1 MNKNLSRRDFIKTS
15 SGVAAVAAVSF
26 SMPGLMGAE
35 KAGQST
41 AKARA
46 VTATKGPFNRVG
58 GPKLKTSLNAFSFND
73 ALMPGKD
80 GSAPRMSLFD
90 VLDFCAEQNF
100 VAIDPTCYY
109 FPGYPNVPS
118 DDYIAKFKK
127 RAFELGLDISGT
139 GIRNNFASPDK
150 AARAKDVQLAKN
162 WIEAAAKLGAPVIRV
177 FAGQE
182 QPGADRTEVSKWM
195 AEDIRTC
202 AEHGKKFGV
211 LVGLQNHGDFLKT
224 AEQTIEVIQ
233 MVNSEWAGVILDTG
247 NYPTDPYA
255 EIAAVLPYTVNFQ
268 VKESP
273 VSKDSPVKLDL
284 DRFVK
289 IVRDA
294 GYRGYLPIE
303 TLTVKGVPYEPLKVV
318 PRFHAE
324 VKAAF
329 ERT

>member
-1 MNKNLSRRDFIKTS
+1 MNSELNRRDFLKTS
-15 SGVAAVAAVSF
+15 TAFAALALSASGLLGAAQSA
-26 SMPGLMGAE
+26 
-35 KAGQST
+35 ST
-41 AKARA
+41 ATTRSNAPAIVKNR
-46 VTATKGPFNRVG
+46 FNRVG

-80 GSAPRMSLFD
+80 GSAPKMTLFE

-100 VAIDPTCYY
+100 DAIDPTGYY
-109 FPGYPNVPS
+109 FPGYPKVPS
-118 DDYIAKFKK
+118 DEYIASFKK

-150 AARAKDVQLAKN
+150 AKRAKDVELAKN

-182 QPGADRTEVSKWM
+182 EPGADREEVNKWM
-195 AEDIRTC
+195 AEDIRAC

-211 LVGLQNHGDFLKT
+211 IIGVQNHGDFLKT
-224 AEQTIEVIQ
+224 AEQTIHLVER
-233 MVNSEWAGVILDTG
+233 VNSEWVGVILDTG

-268 VKESP
+268 IKESP
-273 VSKDSPVKLDL
+273 YGKDSPERLDL
-284 DRFVK
+284 NRFVK

-303 TLTVKGVPYEPLKVV
+303 TLTVKGVPYEPFKVV
-318 PRFHAE
+318 PRFHKE
-324 VKAAF
+324 VQAAF
-329 ERT
+329 DRA